1 MRRLACTITA
11 LLMLLLIPAAGAE
24 EEDATKA
31 RNFYQKGMAHYQ
43 LDEYEAA
50 ILDWQEGFRLR
61 PAPEFLYN
69 LAQAYRLSR
78 QHDKALSFYR
88 KYLNMAPTA
97 ANRPEVER
105 HIAALQKIVAAQQKV
120 TGSPPTGAMRPAETG
135 HSGGNLESPR
145 PAEPAPP
152 KAEPAPPAPPPPSAT
167 PPAAVVVAPAPVPPE
182 KKPITKRAWF
192 WGAIGGGVV
201 AVALAVGLG
210 VGLGVKVDPKGSY
223 GTVAGN

>member
-1 MRRLACTITA
+1 MGRLACAITA
-11 LLMLLLIPAAGAE
+11 LWILLIVPAARADDDE
-24 EEDATKA
+24 ATKA

-78 QHDKALSFYR
+78 QPDKALSFYR
-88 KYLNMAPTA
+88 KYLNMSPTA
-97 ANRPEVER
+97 TNRPEVER

-120 TGSPPTGAMRPAETG
+120 AGSPPTGPMHSAESG
-135 HSGGNLESPR
+135 HSTTNVEPPR
-145 PAEPAPP
+145 PAEPPP
-152 KAEPAPPAPPPPSAT
+152 TKAEAVLPAPTPASVT
-167 PPAAVVVAPAPVPPE
+167 PPAAVVVAPAAPPE
-182 KKPITKRAWF
+182 KKPITKRGWF

-223 GTVAGN
+223 GTVQGN